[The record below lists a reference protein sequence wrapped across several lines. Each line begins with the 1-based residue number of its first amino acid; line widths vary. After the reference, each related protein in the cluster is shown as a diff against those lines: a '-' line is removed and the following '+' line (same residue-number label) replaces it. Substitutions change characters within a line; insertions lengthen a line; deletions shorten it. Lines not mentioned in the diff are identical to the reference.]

1 MVGVSAISRTY
12 VLLGF
17 GHGIERA
24 YEVEGMTEELAPED
38 RVSRQHIGSG
48 YFDLLDIPLV
58 SGRTLSAESG
68 TDATDAVILNEAAA
82 KNFGFTPETARGK
95 KVRTY
100 VYENGQTY
108 GDLTGTVIGVVK
120 DHHSA
125 SMKECIA
132 PTVFMSSEGA
142 YSSYTRHLLAKAG
155 GSPQQTLR
163 NLEDTW
169 EDIFPD
175 RPLVASYLDAELEMR
190 YQAEQRLGDI
200 MITFSVLAILI
211 AWYTMDW

>member
-1 MVGVSAISRTY
+1 
-12 VLLGF
+12 
-17 GHGIERA
+17 
-24 YEVEGMTEELAPED
+24 
-38 RVSRQHIGSG
+38 
-48 YFDLLDIPLV
+48 
-58 SGRTLSAESG
+58 
-68 TDATDAVILNEAAA
+68 
-82 KNFGFTPETARGK
+82 
-95 KVRTY
+95 
-100 VYENGQTY
+100 
-108 GDLTGTVIGVVK
+108 
-120 DHHSA
+120 
-125 SMKECIA
+125 MKECIA

-211 AWYTMDW
+211 AWYTMDWWLQDFAYHVPIGPVIFLVAGLLCLGIALLTVSYQALRTVRVNPVDSLRDE